1 MVPIF
6 YLTGFLSIAL
16 MVVLY
21 DVFPFSTTVANVT
34 VLILLFLIF
43 FFSSMLNETYAKRE
57 RYKVPIGTVSF
68 FCLSVIGIF
77 MFGQKLFTPEQF
89 ELFALVPKIA
99 WVILMFLTVVM
110 VFNSFIQYLF
120 GTSKAAGISITG
132 PLLMST
138 PWVVTI
144 LYLIGYVLQDFVQHE
159 LLEDA
164 LPFFYLAL
172 GITFMVGGW
181 FLNEVSSHK
190 KK

>member
-1 MVPIF
+1 MVLIF

-21 DVFPFSTTVANVT
+21 DVFPFSTTVTNVIA
-34 VLILLFLIF
+34 LILLVSIF
-43 FFSSMLNETYAKRE
+43 FLSSTLNEVYAKRE

-68 FCLSVIGIF
+68 FCLVVIGIF
-77 MFGQKLFTPEQF
+77 MFGQELFTPEQF
-89 ELFALVPKIA
+89 VSLALVSKIA

-110 VFNSFIQYLF
+110 VFNSSIQYIF
-120 GTSKAAGISITG
+120 GSFKAAGLSITG
-132 PLLMST
+132 PLLMSI
-138 PWVVTI
+138 PWVITI

-172 GITFMVGGW
+172 GITFMLGGW
-181 FLNEVSSHK
+181 FLNEASSNK